1 MIAAIKKDEEYE
13 QSLKRIYFLMQL
25 DIIPNSD
32 DSYEL
37 EMLSIVVK
45 DYENIHFPISKSN
58 L

>member
-1 MIAAIKKDEEYE
+1 MIAAIKEDEEYE
-13 QSLKRIYFLMQL
+13 QSLQRIYFLMQL

>member
-25 DIIPNSD
+25 DIIPDSD